1 MAKINESVMVIKV
14 SELVKDN
21 EEKPS
26 PLTDEM
32 VTQLHAVIQELAG
45 PQTLVE
51 IERSQ
56 WQ

>member
-1 MAKINESVMVIKV
+1 MAKINESVLVVKV

-26 PLTDEM
+26 PLTEDM
-32 VTQLHAVIQELAG
+32 VNQLQAVIQELAG

-51 IERSQ
+51 IERP
-56 WQ
+56 

>member
-51 IERSQ
+51 IERT
-56 WQ
+56 

>member
-32 VTQLHAVIQELAG
+32 VAQLHAVIQELAG

-51 IERSQ
+51 IERS
-56 WQ
+56 